1 MKSLVDHTGWQPAR
15 ALLVF
20 ALLGL
25 GAHPASA
32 QVPAWIAAEPPDPA
46 GRPLWVSVEAALTPD
61 HSLRSELFSPEY
73 VAAMEP
79 PDEPA
84 TAPEHRAEPE
94 GDVIVTECTAVVPYD
109 CEQLGPSR
117 GLEPAA
123 LYANS
128 RFILAG
134 RVTDSRQGI
143 FRETVG
149 RLLEVVVEE
158 TVKAPAGAGPQRA
171 LYLFVLEPVVS
182 LRLRRF
188 CIDGASRT
196 PPAIGARVLLLLDQ
210 DPAAM
215 PGGVV
220 VPLDNDLFL
229 ERSQG
234 RLSAPRE
241 FPAQGLT
248 FDRLLR
254 GLREAR

>member
-1 MKSLVDHTGWQPAR
+1 MKSLVDRTGWQPSR
-15 ALLVF
+15 ALLVL

-25 GAHPASA
+25 GAHSASA

-46 GRPLWVSVEAALTPD
+46 GRPLWVSVEAALTTD
-61 HSLRSELFSPEY
+61 HSLRSELFSPEF

-79 PDEPA
+79 PDESA
-84 TAPEHRAEPE
+84 TAPEPE
-94 GDVIVTECTAVVPYD
+94 GDAIVTECSAVVPYD
-109 CEQLGPSR
+109 CDQSGPSR
-117 GLEPAA
+117 GRDAA
-123 LYANS
+123 ELYANS
-128 RFILAG
+128 RLVLAG
-134 RVTDSRQGI
+134 RVTDLRQGI

-158 TVKAPAGAGPQRA
+158 KVKAPAGGGPQRA
-171 LYLFVLEPVVS
+171 LYLFLREPVVS

-196 PPAIGARVLLLLDQ
+196 PPAIGARVLLLLDHE
-210 DPAAM
+210 PAAL

-220 VPLDNDLFL
+220 VPLDNDIFL
-229 ERSQG
+229 ERSDG

-241 FPAQGLT
+241 FPAEGLT

-254 GLREAR
+254 CLREAR